1 MAYVKNNKVEVGDKK
16 VYIENKDGFYI
27 IYDKSTNKEILRVM
41 ENANPPGKTIEDFY
55 HDLDLFFNF
64 K

>member
-27 IYDKSTNKEILRVM
+27 IYDKNTNKEILRVM
-41 ENANPPGKTIEDFY
+41 ENANPPGKTIEDF
-55 HDLDLFFNF
+55 LSRFGFIL
-64 K
+64 